1 MYELFIAICMYEENG
16 KICKR
21 AVFICEYVFIITFY
35 CARHENSLIKKEMKK
50 KINSAAAQKE

>member
-1 MYELFIAICMYEENG
+1 MNYSLLFACKYEENG

-35 CARHENSLIKKEMKK
+35 CARHEKEKKF
-50 KINSAAAQKE
+50 NSAATQKK

>member
-35 CARHENSLIKKEMKK
+35 CTRHENTLFVHKEGKE
-50 KINSAAAQKE
+50 INEKN